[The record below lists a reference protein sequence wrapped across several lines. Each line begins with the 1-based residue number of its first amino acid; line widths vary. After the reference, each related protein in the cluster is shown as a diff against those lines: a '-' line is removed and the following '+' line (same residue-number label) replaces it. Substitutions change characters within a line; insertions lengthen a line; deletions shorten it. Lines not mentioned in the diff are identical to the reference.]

1 MKMPSF
7 EETLA
12 SYLSQSETSSLKIPV
27 LLSTPLH
34 HSLAAMVVMERH
46 LWLNLEDI
54 REKEKNF
61 LLDAPI

>member
-1 MKMPSF
+1 MSL
-7 EETLA
+7 EVV
-12 SYLSQSETSSLKIPV
+12 SE
-27 LLSTPLH
+27 LH
-34 HSLAAMVVMERH
+34 HTTDLALCTTKQTATAISQSLAAMVVKERH